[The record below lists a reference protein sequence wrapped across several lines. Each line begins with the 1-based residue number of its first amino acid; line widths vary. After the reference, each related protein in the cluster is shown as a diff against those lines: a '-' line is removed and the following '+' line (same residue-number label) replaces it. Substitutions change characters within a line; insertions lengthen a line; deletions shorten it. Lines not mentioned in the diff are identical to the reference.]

1 MYVRACVCVCMCGS
15 LSVCVTASACS
26 CTCILVCLHDSW
38 TTYNA
43 IHRTYMSVPLSFS
56 FPFYGLKTRIVH
68 IAAGGELA
76 TSRCCWILIVCVLS
90 SNAAFCHFPLP
101 LTCPCTFCLCAC
113 VCMSLSLSVCISS
126 FLRPHLCAL
135 GFLSTVPKEEWAVTV
150 ESFYIAPLLA
160 DFRSPNS
167 TSQTIAYKDFGN
179 MFVVQWRG
187 VVLDTQQTEEPFSF
201 QCTLNRDGSIEFDYL
216 EASSRNRPV
225 LLKEEREC
233 ACVCVSVCLCVC
245 AYV

>member
-1 MYVRACVCVCMCGS
+1 MRWCFYWLITFPFASACVCACVRVCVCGS

-101 LTCPCTFCLCAC
+101 LTCPCTFCARARVCVSPSVC
-113 VCMSLSLSVCISS
+113 VCLPPSLPPSLHLPLCLSVSLSLS
-126 FLRPHLCAL
+126 LCA
-135 GFLSTVPKEEWAVTV
+135 FP
-150 ESFYIAPLLA
+150 
-160 DFRSPNS
+160 
-167 TSQTIAYKDFGN
+167 
-179 MFVVQWRG
+179 
-187 VVLDTQQTEEPFSF
+187 PFSA
-201 QCTLNRDGSIEFDYL
+201 LI
-216 EASSRNRPV
+216 
-225 LLKEEREC
+225 
-233 ACVCVSVCLCVC
+233 SVP
-245 AYV
+245 